1 MSLCKSAALAALGL
15 VLAGC
20 VALSSVQPG
29 MTRAEVE
36 SQMGRPTAVVPL
48 PDGEQRL
55 QYSSEPAG
63 QTVYM
68 VDLDASGQVLRKEQ
82 VLTAASL
89 ARIKPGWSR
98 ADVLR
103 DFGPPARVDHVA
115 NWHGDVWTY
124 RWRSDTDMYYWVF
137 FDQEGKVGR
146 TQQGMEFFGGPD
158 NINVNGRK

>member
-20 VALSSVQPG
+20 AAFSSVQPG
-29 MTRAEVE
+29 MTRAEVV

-48 PDGEQRL
+48 QGGEQRL

-68 VDLDASGQVLRKEQ
+68 VDLDASGHVLRKEQ

-89 ARIKPGWSR
+89 ARIKPGWSS

-103 DFGPPARVDHVA
+103 DFGPPARIDHVA
-115 NWHGDVWTY
+115 NWQGDVWTY
-124 RWRSDTDMYYWVF
+124 RWRSDADMYYWVY
-137 FDQEGKVGR
+137 FDRHGKVGR
-146 TQQGMEFFGGPD
+146 TGQGMEFFGGPD